1 MLHNL
6 RCVYKVVI
14 LTMLVAGS
22 PSDGLRVVFIV
33 DLWHPNV
40 AGPERQALDYIF
52 APGR

>member
-1 MLHNL
+1 ML
-6 RCVYKVVI
+6 I
-14 LTMLVAGS
+14 LILFIAGS
-22 PSDGLRVVFIV
+22 ANDGPRVIFIA